1 MQFISFFCIF
11 SFSVIFTPK
20 LVSSLK
26 AFILKGEQD
35 VIKGTVKRRKKKKG
49 LFLVSSLLGFS
60 ILIMAP
66 LDLDKYV
73 EISRHCKYLPENDLK
88 VSFLI
93 KYSVV
98 TFLMSVLGNG
108 VTLTAKFVHKAWL
121 SFIFP
126 LS

>member
-1 MQFISFFCIF
+1 M
-11 SFSVIFTPK
+11 
-20 LVSSLK
+20 
-26 AFILKGEQD
+26 KGEQD
-35 VIKGTVKRRKKKKG
+35 VIEGTVKRRRRRKKKKEG
-49 LFLVSSLLGFS
+49 LFLVSSLLGLS
-60 ILIMAP
+60 IVIMAP

-98 TFLMSVLGNG
+98 TFLMSALGNG
-108 VTLTAKFVHKAWL
+108 GTLTAKFVHIAWL
-121 SFIFP
+121 SFIFS